1 MVRHQGTQSET
12 IEMIFS
18 QLTSEVKYLV
28 VELETVTKE
37 IAKVQEKYTAS
48 SYNCQHATQKMY
60 EYKYDVT
67 RLENLLSQQQIAMCS
82 QIQYQKDELI

>member
-1 MVRHQGTQSET
+1 
-12 IEMIFS
+12 
-18 QLTSEVKYLV
+18 
-28 VELETVTKE
+28 
-37 IAKVQEKYTAS
+37 
-48 SYNCQHATQKMY
+48 MY